1 MTRDGHP
8 PRVDP
13 RARMTIIILVIVFV
27 VGLVVAL
34 AVIDSRRASTGGQPC
49 PNALDSS
56 CGGRNGGG
64 SP

>member
-8 PRVDP
+8 SRIDP

-27 VGLVVAL
+27 VGLVAVL
-34 AVIDSRRASTGGQPC
+34 AVLDNRRSSTGGQLC
-49 PNALDSS
+49 PNALDSNCRRS
-56 CGGRNGGG
+56 GG

>member
-8 PRVDP
+8 SRIDP

-27 VGLVVAL
+27 VGLVVSL
-34 AVIDSRRASTGGQPC
+34 AVIDARRSSSGGQPC

-56 CGGRNGGG
+56 CRRPSGG

>member
-8 PRVDP
+8 PRMDP

-27 VGLVVAL
+27 VGLIAAL
-34 AVIDSRRASTGGQPC
+34 ALIDARRSSSGGEPC
-49 PNALDSS
+49 PNALDSN
-56 CGGRNGGG
+56 CGGRSGG